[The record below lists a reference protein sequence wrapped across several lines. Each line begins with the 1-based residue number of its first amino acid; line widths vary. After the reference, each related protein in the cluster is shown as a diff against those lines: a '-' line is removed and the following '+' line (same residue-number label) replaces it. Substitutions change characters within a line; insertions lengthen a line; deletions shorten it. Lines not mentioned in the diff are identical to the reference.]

1 MTQAILDKG
10 YRVTGN
16 IVRLALA
23 SIANPPPIFQVSN
36 FAQQIGTKSFIP
48 RKIRIM
54 NNAAGATTI
63 MLGTGITA
71 GTFVARYPAINTLNN
86 LEGEWQEVELP
97 EVEFFADMTAF
108 PVAVVLGGTIDVIV
122 EAEEKG

>member
-1 MTQAILDKG
+1 MATAVLDKG
-10 YRVTGN
+10 YRVVGN

-36 FAQQIGTKSFIP
+36 FAQQIGTKSFKP

-63 MLGTGITA
+63 NLGTGITA
-71 GTFVARYPAINTLNN
+71 GTFVPRFPAVNTLNG
-86 LEGEWQEVELP
+86 LEEEWVEVELP

-108 PVAVVLGGTIDVIV
+108 PTAVALGGTIDIQV
-122 EAEEKG
+122 EVEECG

>member
-16 IVRLALA
+16 IVNLALA

-36 FAQQIGTKSFIP
+36 FGQQIGTKSFIP

-71 GTFVARYPAINTLNN
+71 GTFIPRYPAINTLNG

-97 EVEFFADMTAF
+97 EVEFFVDMTAF
-108 PVAVVLGGTIDVIV
+108 PVAVVLGGTISIQV
-122 EAEEKG
+122 EVEEKG